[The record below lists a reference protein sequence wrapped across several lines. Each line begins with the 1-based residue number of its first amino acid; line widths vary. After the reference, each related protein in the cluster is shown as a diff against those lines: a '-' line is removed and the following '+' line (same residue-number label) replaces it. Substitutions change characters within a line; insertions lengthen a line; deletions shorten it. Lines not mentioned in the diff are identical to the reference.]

1 MSALRIGSR
10 GSALALWQA
19 NFIRGRLREISGIES
34 EVVVVRTSGDR
45 FPQAAISTLSVKGV
59 FIKELEDA
67 LLDRSV
73 DLAVHSMKDVPT
85 KIPDGLAFP
94 AIPGR
99 EDPSDCLISR
109 GGAKWRELPVGAR
122 VGTGSLRR
130 QAQLRRVRPDLDIRE
145 LRGNVDTRLKKLDA
159 GEFEAIVLA
168 KAGLDRLGLSQRI
181 TEVFSPE
188 TMLPAVGQGALGI
201 ECRGDDQATRTLL
214 EKLDHAETRAA
225 VTAERALLAEL
236 EGGCQVPLGA
246 HARVAN
252 GRLMLDAVVLALDG
266 TDALRRA
273 ASGEPSQAEEIGR
286 RLGREL
292 IAAGA
297 DRILEMAGRTLS
309 TREAGQNPENKAW
322 DRA

>member
-1 MSALRIGSR
+1 VSALRIGSR

-19 NFIRGRLREISGIES
+19 NFIRGRLHEIAGVES
-34 EVVVVRTSGDR
+34 EVVVIRTSGDR
-45 FPQAAISTLSVKGV
+45 FPQAAISAMSVKGV

-85 KIPDGLAFP
+85 KIPEGLVFP
-94 AIPGR
+94 AIPSR
-99 EDPSDCLISR
+99 EDPSDCLVS
-109 GGAKWRELPVGAR
+109 GSGAQWQELPPRAR

-130 QAQLRRVRPDLDIRE
+130 QAQLLRVRPDLDIRE
-145 LRGNVDTRLKKLDA
+145 IRGNVDTRLKKLDA
-159 GEFEAIVLA
+159 GEFDAIVLA

-181 TEVFSPE
+181 TAVFSPE

-201 ECRGDDQATRTLL
+201 ECRADDHATRALL
-214 EKLDHAETRAA
+214 EKLDHPETRAA

-246 HARVAN
+246 HGRVAN

-273 ASGEPSQAEEIGR
+273 ASGDPSRAEEIGR

-297 DRILEMAGRTLS
+297 GRTLEMARRTLA
-309 TREAGQNPENKAW
+309 TPENGEQRENKAW
-322 DRA
+322 EQA

>member
-1 MSALRIGSR
+1 MSVLRIGSR

-19 NFIRGRLREISGIES
+19 NFIRARLRELAGVES
-34 EVVVVRTSGDR
+34 EVVVIRTSGDR
-45 FPQAAISTLSVKGV
+45 FPQAAISAMSVKGV

-67 LLDRSV
+67 LLDRGV

-85 KIPDGLAFP
+85 KIPEGLVFP
-94 AIPGR
+94 AIPSR
-99 EDPSDCLISR
+99 EDPSDCLVSR
-109 GGAKWRELPVGAR
+109 NGAKWLDLPPGAR

-130 QAQLRRVRPDLDIRE
+130 QAQLRRVRPDLDIPE

-159 GEFEAIVLA
+159 AEFDAIVLA

-181 TEVFSPE
+181 TEVFSSD

-201 ECRGDDQATRTLL
+201 ECRADDPVTRALV
-214 EKLDHAETRAA
+214 EKLDHQETRAA

-246 HARVAN
+246 LGRVAN

-266 TDALRRA
+266 TRALRRA
-273 ASGEPSQAEEIGR
+273 GSGDPSQAEEIGR

-297 DRILEMAGRTLS
+297 AKILEMAGRTLS
-309 TREAGQNPENKAW
+309 PAAQAGEKRATEA
-322 DRA
+322 

>member
-1 MSALRIGSR
+1 MSELRIGSR

-19 NFIRGRLREISGIES
+19 NFIRGRLREISGIEC
-34 EVVVVRTSGDR
+34 EVVVIRTSGDR
-45 FPQAAISTLSVKGV
+45 FPRAAISELSVKGV

-85 KIPDGLAFP
+85 KIPDGLVFP
-94 AIPGR
+94 AIPSR
-99 EDPSDCLISR
+99 EDPSDCLVSR
-109 GGAKWRELPVGAR
+109 SGAKWRELPPGAR

-145 LRGNVDTRLKKLDA
+145 LRGNVDTRLKKLDG
-159 GEFEAIVLA
+159 GEFDAIVLA
-168 KAGLDRLGLSQRI
+168 KAGLDRLGLSRRI
-181 TEVFSPE
+181 TDVFSSH
-188 TMLPAVGQGALGI
+188 TMLPAAGQGALGI
-201 ECRGDDQATRTLL
+201 ECRADDQATRVLL
-214 EKLDHAETRAA
+214 EKLDHPDTRAA

-236 EGGCQVPLGA
+236 EGGCQLPLGA
-246 HARVAN
+246 QGRVAN

-273 ASGEPSQAEEIGR
+273 GSGEASQAEEIGR

-297 DRILEMAGRTLS
+297 ARILEMAGRTLS
-309 TREAGQNPENKAW
+309 PTAEAGEKRSTKA
-322 DRA
+322 